1 MLLSGPPGVGKTLTA
16 ESGKSP
22 CLPLD
27 MANTPLTRV
36 VAETMR
42 TPLYMIAASDLGS
55 HSSDVESN
63 LSNILEMCQKWNA
76 VLLLDEADVFLEE
89 RSSHDLERNKLVSIF
104 LRILEYYS
112 GILFLTT
119 NRAANIDPA
128 FQSRIHVSM
137 VYNELSRSSRRVVW
151 CNFIKGAHQGHEF
164 SEADLDALARFRM
177 NGREIKNVL
186 KTAQL
191 LASRKG
197 VSLGFGHVRSVLGIE
212 KRFTEED

>member
-1 MLLSGPPGVGKTLTA
+1 M
-16 ESGKSP
+16 
-22 CLPLD
+22 
-27 MANTPLTRV
+27 
-36 VAETMR
+36 
-42 TPLYMIAASDLGS
+42 AASDLGS

-63 LSNILEMCQKWNA
+63 LSNILEMCQKWNS

-128 FQSRIHVSM
+128 FQSRIHISM
-137 VYNELSRSSRRVVW
+137 VYQELSRSSRRHVW
-151 CNFIKGAHQGHEF
+151 RNFIEASPQECEF
-164 SEADLDALARFRM
+164 SEGDLDTLAGYRM

-191 LASRKG
+191 LASRKKAR
-197 VSLGFGHVRSVLGIE
+197 LGFGHVRSVLGIE
-212 KRFTEED
+212 KRFVEEVVANRGGEMTGRVFREGEGFW